1 MGSRA
6 RVEPVMGGVREVLHA
21 PGVAALLGQQAA
33 KAAARCNAMMDP
45 QMRKAGGLYES
56 EVVSRGFTAGGR
68 VYVSG
73 AESGKFARIDNY
85 RHNTLRKGCGT

>member
-33 KAAARCNAMMDP
+33 KAAAR
-45 QMRKAGGLYES
+45 
-56 EVVSRGFTAGGR
+56 
-68 VYVSG
+68 
-73 AESGKFARIDNY
+73 
-85 RHNTLRKGCGT
+85 